1 MFLSLKKHFI
11 VCFVSKLAN
20 FAKIHIISQK
30 LLNSA
35 VTIGM
40 INAASRQLSK
50 TTFKDRRDSM
60 QTISSEQVSQ
70 LKTALSKMRVP
81 REISENLLD
90 PSNVKRTYNA
100 FITNTRFLSRDQ
112 WVIDFA
118 TLRAEPIEDATD
130 ETRAQLMGTSKA
142 EMWKSAASN
151 RLDSAISEGQTEMGN
166 TRRRVKRVSLD
177 IEADDLYTL
186 KAMADKQG
194 TSIGT
199 MIRKAVKRYIQ
210 N

>member
-1 MFLSLKKHFI
+1 MQAI
-11 VCFVSKLAN
+11 NNDQAN
-20 FAKIHIISQK
+20 
-30 LLNSA
+30 
-35 VTIGM
+35 
-40 INAASRQLSK
+40 
-50 TTFKDRRDSM
+50 
-60 QTISSEQVSQ
+60 Q

-81 REISENLLD
+81 REISDNLLD
-90 PSNVKRTYNA
+90 PSNIKRTYNA
-100 FITNTRFLSRDQ
+100 FITSTRFLSRDQ

-118 TLRAEPIEDATD
+118 TLRAEPIEDASD

-142 EMWKSAASN
+142 EMWNNPVSS
-151 RLDSAISEGQTEMGN
+151 RLDKTITEGQTEMGN

-177 IEADDLYTL
+177 VEADDLYTL

-199 MIRKAVKRYIQ
+199 MIRQAIKRYIQ